1 MRNLFYLLSAVL
13 AFVFVSCDRNDTVNE
28 PENYFSTTNYYGE
41 TVTAEKVRND
51 AVGKWFKVGDTSNP
65 VLEVVKWEKNPN
77 YPSKDP
83 SKWEAEYIYTVKSNI
98 ESYVMSNATVLGEAS
113 IYKNNINMS
122 GYWHLLVEGNTG
134 YIFPVRNEAQKIKV
148 EKR

>member
-1 MRNLFYLLSAVL
+1 MKNLFYLLSALL
-13 AFVFVSCDRNDTVNE
+13 AFVFVSCDRNDDVSE
-28 PENYFSTTNYYGE
+28 PDNYFSTTNYYGE
-41 TVTAEKVRND
+41 GVTAEKVRND
-51 AVGKWFKVGDTSNP
+51 AVGNWYKVGDNSK
-65 VLEVVKWEKNPN
+65 VLLEVIKWEKNPN

-98 ESYVMSNATVLGEAS
+98 ERYEMANSTVLGEAS

-122 GYWHLLVEGNTG
+122 GYWHLIVEGNTG
-134 YIFPVRNEAQKIKV
+134 YIFPITNNKEKIKV